1 MPPAGESEAPV
12 LSAVAGL
19 GVATDGVR
27 ALLMSSVMTVD
38 AKQALRELAIAMTP
52 EFFNHI

>member
-38 AKQALRELAIAMTP
+38 AKQALRELATAMIP